1 MKKFA
6 GEKSAVARL
15 LTLAFTLA
23 LPLILSSQ
31 YSVAEEGHNLE
42 ANNLEANSL
51 EAKSRN

>member
-31 YSVAEEGHNLE
+31 YSVAEEGH
-42 ANNLEANSL
+42 
-51 EAKSRN
+51 